1 MKKINI
7 QRDIDSRKEISN
19 TVYTPAINQPGI
31 ESFTIQ
37 TNACS
42 QTEKGGEDNQDSQH
56 QERKKTKAGRQT
68 QGNL

>member
-7 QRDIDSRKEISN
+7 QHDIDSRKEISN
-19 TVYTPAINQPGI
+19 TIYTPVTNQPSI
-31 ESFTIQ
+31 ESSISQ
-37 TNACS
+37 TNANS
-42 QTEKGGEDNQDSQH
+42 QTEKGCEDNQDSQH